1 MYFFRPYVDH
11 PRRCGE
17 HYKEHRITKA
27 SEGSSPQMR
36 GALQHDMKTCDI
48 GRIIPADAGSTISRP
63 LSLLLRQ
70 DHPRRC
76 GEHITARPPIS
87 IGSGSSPQ
95 MRGAQHRQ
103 LGLGPAA
110 GIIPAD
116 AGSTQYHPH
125 SRPKCADHPRRCG
138 EHCETDSVSLDC
150 EGSSP
155 QMRGALHDHIFEIKR
170 FGIIP
175 ADAGST

>member
-1 MYFFRPYVDH
+1 
-11 PRRCGE
+11 
-17 HYKEHRITKA
+17 
-27 SEGSSPQMR
+27 MR
-36 GALQHDMKTCDI
+36 GAPFPDRYPCFCA
-48 GRIIPADAGSTISRP
+48 RIIPADAGSTSRP
-63 LSLLLRQ
+63 ARRSQSDQ

-76 GEHITARPPIS
+76 GEHSTGSWDWGRPL
-87 IGSGSSPQ
+87 GSSPQ
-95 MRGAQHRQ
+95 MRGARRCHAYGEQSK
-103 LGLGPAA
+103 

-155 QMRGALHDHIFEIKR
+155 QMRGALEVTVFAVTQQR
-170 FGIIP
+170 IIP
-175 ADAGST
+175 ADAGSTYIDRNGVVHTKDHPRRCGEH